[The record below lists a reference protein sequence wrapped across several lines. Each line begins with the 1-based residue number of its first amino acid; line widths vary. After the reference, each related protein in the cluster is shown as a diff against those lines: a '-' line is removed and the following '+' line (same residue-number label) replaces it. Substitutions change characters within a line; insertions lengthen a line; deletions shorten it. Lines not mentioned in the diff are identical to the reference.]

1 MGVSVHLQ
9 TSNVNFPKTF
19 TLAFARI
26 TISVP
31 AMEDDHEF
39 NIEKV
44 SAIWI
49 VTGLCIVPLGLYFM
63 LNLLS
68 PLMHRFTAMKISEV
82 FSHASI
88 MNELY

>member
-1 MGVSVHLQ
+1 
-9 TSNVNFPKTF
+9 
-19 TLAFARI
+19 
-26 TISVP
+26 
-31 AMEDDHEF
+31 MEDEHEF

-82 FSHASI
+82 CPYTSI
-88 MNELY
+88 LNVVY